1 VVSKSATEVG
11 GSRDGNAGDRDGLDG
26 LLDSDSDSTSESSP
40 EGNATSETLGS
51 LMAAD
56 LRVYC
61 IGPNEPLPL
70 PLAVHAGGEGGGD
83 GREED
88 ARARLED

>member
-11 GSRDGNAGDRDGLDG
+11 GSRGENTGDREELDG
-26 LLDSDSDSTSESSP
+26 LFDGELDSTSESSL

-51 LMAAD
+51 WMAAD

-61 IGPNEPLPL
+61 IVPNELLPL

-83 GREED
+83 GREEA
-88 ARARLED
+88 ARARLDD